1 MDLDGSWVALWALKW
16 LAFDGFS
23 RLLLSVLTPQTM
35 ISNKE
40 SRERMEESH
49 RLLVRRLVSENQ
61 ALADE
66 VRLE

>member
-1 MDLDGSWVALWALKW
+1 MDLDGSWGALWALKW
-16 LAFDGFS
+16 LAFDGFP